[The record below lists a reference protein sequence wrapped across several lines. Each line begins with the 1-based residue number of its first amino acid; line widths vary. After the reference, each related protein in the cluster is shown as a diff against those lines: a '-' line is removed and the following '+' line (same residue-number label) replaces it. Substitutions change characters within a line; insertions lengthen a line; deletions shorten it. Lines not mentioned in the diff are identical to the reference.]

1 METFN
6 HLNEE
11 QTAELEQGRREDQ
24 RAFNVAMTFTVFA
37 LGVTA
42 LFLYLILT
50 ALI

>member
-24 RAFNVAMTFTVFA
+24 RAFNVAMTFTAIVMIVVA
-37 LGVTA
+37 V
-42 LFLYLILT
+42 FLYLIFK